1 MAHAKGMPDSET
13 QSDIQTLNQA
23 LFFEH
28 RAVWAYRAAGGK
40 LSASEV
46 GRAVRTIADENRAD
60 HEKHQTL
67 LRKAVEGLGGAAIP
81 MEQGYDLSSYI
92 QKGYGNLD
100 NDVNIAKLALAME
113 IGAAA
118 GYVTDSTHLK
128 SPAMIELEAGI
139 ACVEAMHVARIRIA
153 FNELGIVV
161 PVVAN
166 PVLNA
171 SSRTDWIMKV

>member
-1 MAHAKGMPDSET
+1 MANAKGMPDSET
-13 QSDIQTLNQA
+13 QGDIQTLNRA

-28 RAVWAYRAAGGK
+28 QGVWAYRAAGGK

-67 LRKAVEGLGGAAIP
+67 LGTAIERLGGAPVP
-81 MEQGYDLSSYI
+81 MEESYDLSSYI

-100 NDVNIAKLALAME
+100 NDVNIAKLALALE
-113 IGAAA
+113 VGAAA
-118 GYVTDSTHLK
+118 GYVTDVTQLK
-128 SPAMIELEAGI
+128 SPAMIELGAGI
-139 ACVEAMHVARIRIA
+139 ACVEAVHVARIRIA
-153 FNELGIVV
+153 FNELGIDI

-171 SSRTDWIMKV
+171 SSHIDWMMRV

>member
-13 QSDIQTLNQA
+13 QSDIQTLNRA
-23 LFFEH
+23 LYFEH
-28 RAVWAYRAAGGK
+28 QGVWAYRAAGGK

-60 HEKHQTL
+60 HEKHQAL
-67 LRKAVEGLGGAAIP
+67 LRKAIEGLGGAPVA
-81 MEQGYDLSSYI
+81 MEEGYDLSSYI
-92 QKGYGNLD
+92 QNGYGNLD
-100 NDVNIAKLALAME
+100 NDVNIAKLALALE

-118 GYVTDSTHLK
+118 GYVTDATRLK
-128 SPAMIELEAGI
+128 SSAMIELGAGI

-153 FNELGIVV
+153 FNELGISL

-171 SSRTDWIMKV
+171 STRTDWMLKV

>member
-1 MAHAKGMPDSET
+1 MPDSET
-13 QSDIQTLNQA
+13 HDDIQTLNRA

-46 GRAVRTIADENRAD
+46 GRAVRTIGDENRAD
-60 HEKHQTL
+60 HEKHQAL
-67 LRKAVEGLGGAAIP
+67 LKTAIEGLSGAPIP
-81 MEQGYDLSSYI
+81 PEESYDLSSFVK
-92 QKGYGNLD
+92 KGYGNLD

-113 IGAAA
+113 VGAAA
-118 GYVTDSTHLK
+118 GYVTDATHLK

-139 ACVEAMHVARIRIA
+139 ACVEAIHVARIRVA
-153 FNELGIVV
+153 FNELGIDI

-171 SSRTDWIMKV
+171 GSRTDWLIKV

>member
-1 MAHAKGMPDSET
+1 MANAKGMPDSET
-13 QSDIQTLNQA
+13 QSDIQTLNRA

-60 HEKHQTL
+60 HEKHQAL
-67 LRKAVEGLGGAAIP
+67 LRNAIEGLGGSGIAP
-81 MEQGYDLSSYI
+81 EEGYDVSSYI
-92 QKGYGNLD
+92 KSGYGNLD

-113 IGAAA
+113 IDAAA
-118 GYVTDSTHLK
+118 GYVTDSTQLK
-128 SPAMIELEAGI
+128 SPPMIELGAGI

-153 FNELGIVV
+153 FNELGIAI

-166 PVLNA
+166 PVVKA